1 MTQIKILIVEDE
13 SIIALDIKSILIRLG
28 YIVTDIV
35 VSGEECLKKI
45 EEELPEMIL
54 MDIKLKGSMDGIETA
69 NIVKEKYDIPVVFIT
84 AHSDRSSLHR
94 AKVTEPYGYIVK
106 PVSERELYTTI
117 ETSVYRYRI
126 NKQLKENE
134 LKYRLLFE
142 QSRDAIYLCDINGN
156 VTMVN
161 KALLNLFNLDEKK
174 VIGKNV
180 ADFLKDPR
188 EWKDLKEIIDN
199 KGYVTD
205 YEMHFKKNN
214 GNVIHAQITST
225 VMHSENKNI
234 KGYQGIIRDITDR
247 IKTMQELFQ
256 SREELRNL
264 SGHLQNLI
272 EEERTNISREIH
284 DVLGQSLTALKMDLF
299 WIVNNLKEDQ
309 NDISEKA
316 SSMSDI
322 VNSII
327 ETIRRISSD
336 LRPGIL
342 DDLGLFPAIEWQAEE
357 FSKRSG
363 INCKVLSNINGIDIN
378 EKISVA
384 FFRIFQESL
393 TNVARH
399 SQATEVIVDLNKND
413 DVLFLKITDNGKGIT
428 NDEIVD
434 SHSLGLIGIRERA
447 RACGGTVEFSGS
459 SSGTR
464 VTVAVPLHE
473 GT

>member
-45 EEELPEMIL
+45 EKELPEMIL

-180 ADFLKDPR
+180 ADFLKDPG

-214 GNVIHAQITST
+214 GNVISAQITST

-234 KGYQGIIRDITDR
+234 KGYQGIIRDISDR
-247 IKTMQELFQ
+247 IKTMRELFQ

-309 NDISEKA
+309 TDIYEKA

-434 SHSLGLIGIRERA
+434 SNSLGLIGIRERA